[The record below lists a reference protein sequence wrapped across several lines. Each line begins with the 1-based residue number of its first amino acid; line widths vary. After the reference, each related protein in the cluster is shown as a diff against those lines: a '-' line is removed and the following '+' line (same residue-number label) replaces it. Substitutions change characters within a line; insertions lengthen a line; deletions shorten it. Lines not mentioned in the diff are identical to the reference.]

1 MNELTL
7 PCSDCGTALVEQ
19 PVHTRDLSVST
30 ALDGTVSLA
39 RCPSCEARFYPRQAL
54 AQLSGST
61 TDREPRG
68 DR

>member
-19 PVHTRDLSVST
+19 PVHTRDLPVST
-30 ALDGTVSLA
+30 AHHGTVSLA
-39 RCPSCEARFYPRQAL
+39 NCPSCGARFYPRRAL
-54 AQLSGST
+54 AQLSASR
-61 TDREPRG
+61 TDRDPHG